1 MEGICSRVGAAA
13 GRIGPVMV
21 AAGSVGTGAVDFGAI
36 RVFWG
41 AEEVRA
47 EPEGETDPGGWV
59 VEPLGARVADAG
71 DAVGDVGEDVGEDAA
86 EDAVVLPEVEK
97 GTAAAAVGCGA

>member
-1 MEGICSRVGAAA
+1 MDGICNRVGAAA

-59 VEPLGARVADAG
+59 VEPLGARVSDGPG
-71 DAVGDVGEDVGEDAA
+71 DAVGDVGEDAGEDAA
-86 EDAVVLPEVEK
+86 VLPEVE
-97 GTAAAAVGCGA
+97 